1 MGVLLK
7 TLKTILYSPPYTN
20 ACTHCTYTARRTWSL
35 WPWESAEG
43 KLIHVL
49 NQTGNWQ
56 MKNDFFFC
64 AGTVLCALFRSVL
77 RNVRVAGTR
86 VSTHCRTV
94 RRQNWTGKWP
104 KTSIIANFS
113 VRKSCVFIFGSLCC
127 SLSPK
132 TRVSD
137 FQFFPDSEEDKSE
150 YVDVQ
155 WTLILWTKKKK
166 NGSYRHFAFSAK
178 DTPMFTDHVFNWLAN
193 HTDAIF
199 IKARQNDILWFYS
212 LY

>member
-1 MGVLLK
+1 MDYLK
-7 TLKTILYSPPYTN
+7 PLNNIVFTALNKCLYPLHI
-20 ACTHCTYTARRTWSL
+20 HCTENLKFVTLTFSWRQINSWSQ
-35 WPWESAEG
+35 P
-43 KLIHVL
+43 
-49 NQTGNWQ
+49 NWQ
-56 MKNDFFFC
+56 LTNEKWFFFC

-155 WTLILWTKKKK
+155 RAMILRTKKNSKK
-166 NGSYRHFAFSAK
+166 KMAAVGTLLFQQRIPQCLLIMSS
-178 DTPMFTDHVFNWLAN
+178 TG
-193 HTDAIF
+193 
-199 IKARQNDILWFYS
+199 
-212 LY
+212 